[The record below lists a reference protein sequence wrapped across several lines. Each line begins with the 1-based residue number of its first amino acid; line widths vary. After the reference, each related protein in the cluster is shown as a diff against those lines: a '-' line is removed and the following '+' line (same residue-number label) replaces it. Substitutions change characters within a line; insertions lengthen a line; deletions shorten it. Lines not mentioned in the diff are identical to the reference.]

1 MSGHA
6 DILHADGVSGVPL
19 LAKPFK
25 VAELKRRITETL
37 QAPSSDFRAGTPDAQ
52 LLAATS

>member
-1 MSGHA
+1 
-6 DILHADGVSGVPL
+6 

-37 QAPSSDFRAGTPDAQ
+37 HAPSSTVRVGGPTPQFLVVA
-52 LLAATS
+52 S